1 LETLSELRGNRIMR
15 MQGLVNVAGEAAP
28 RAVHAV
34 QHTLYPAARLAAW
47 PDEDRRTRI
56 VFIGRELDERETA
69 GVLES
74 FLPR

>member
-1 LETLSELRGNRIMR
+1 MK
-15 MQGLVNVAGEAAP
+15 GLVHVAGEAGP

-34 QHTLYPAARLAAW
+34 QHTLYPAARLASW

-56 VFIGRELDERETA
+56 VFIGRGLDEAEVA
-69 GVLES
+69 GILDS